1 MGPLAVGPGVVTAGI
16 DVYVFALLTAV
27 LWGLTGVVLKLGLE
41 DGGGPS
47 LATVVVVAVSF
58 TVFLVASVVRGG
70 PFFFRGVTGS
80 TMAVFAAA
88 GVLGSGF
95 GRMASFAGVDRV
107 GASVNTAVINTRP
120 LFAAIMAVTLLGE
133 PITGRLAAGIGLIT
147 LGVVTLSLSRGGDIS
162 GWAPVEL
169 LIPIAGAV
177 LYAVGNVVR
186 RVGFLGSG
194 VDPVTAIVF
203 NELGALC
210 TLGAFFAV
218 KSDPGMFEASRRTLG
233 WFVLGGLTSG
243 GGLIA
248 LFYAL
253 SIGPVVVVDPLSAT
267 PPLFAIVF
275 TALLLGGIERVTK
288 GLVVGAVLVV
298 AGIALITLSGA
309 GL

>member
-1 MGPLAVGPGVVTAGI
+1 MVAAGI

-47 LATVVVVAVSF
+47 LATIVVVAVSF
-58 TVFLVASVVRGG
+58 TVFLGASVVRGG
-70 PFFFRGVTGS
+70 PFFFRDITLA
-80 TMAVFAAA
+80 TMAVFGAA
-88 GVLGSGF
+88 GVLGSGL

-120 LFAAIMAVTLLGE
+120 LFAAVMAVTLLGE
-133 PITGRLAAGIGLIT
+133 PITGLLAIGIGLIT
-147 LGVVTLSLSRGGDIS
+147 LGVVTLSLSRGGNIA

-169 LIPIAGAV
+169 LIPIAGAL

-186 RVGFLGSG
+186 RFGFLGAE

-203 NELGALC
+203 NELGALL
-210 TLGAFFAV
+210 TLGTYFAV
-218 KSDPGMFEASRRTLG
+218 RSDPGMFSASRRTFG
-233 WFVLGGLTSG
+233 WFVLGGLASG

-253 SIGPVVVVDPLSAT
+253 SIGPVVIVDPLSAT

-275 TALLLGGIERVTK
+275 TYLLLGGIERVTK
-288 GLVVGAVLVV
+288 GLVLGAVLVV
-298 AGIALITLSGA
+298 VGIGLITLSGA
-309 GL
+309 SL